1 MNFTL
6 FKNLLYKAIQNSS
19 YDLDYNDIRI
29 ITQSHTDRII
39 RDIIR
44 AEESNKQKR
53 AKDEIQKH
61 NR

>member
-19 YDLDYNDIRI
+19 YDLDYNDVRI

-44 AEESNKQKR
+44 VEESNKQKR